1 MKDAPPP
8 TTSLSCLYTKI
19 VNKFQIST
27 GLTNKLFA
35 SGLFW
40 LKKSHN
46 DTFCCAT
53 VCSYSVS
60 AIINRHRTP
69 LYITAELIYIFLKD
83 LIFYWQYRPEII
95 GYSIILLYASRF
107 FPRKIIPSLRQS
119 CKPGPVLL
127 RIITGVPPLGFRK
140 IQSSGEFHMSC

>member
-8 TTSLSCLYTKI
+8 VYRLSCLYTKI

-46 DTFCCAT
+46 DTFCCAI
-53 VCSYSVS
+53 VSSYSVS

-69 LYITAELIYIFLKD
+69 LYITAERELIYIFLKD

-107 FPRKIIPSLRQS
+107 FSKENYSFFKTIMQARLSY
-119 CKPGPVLL
+119 CG
-127 RIITGVPPLGFRK
+127 
-140 IQSSGEFHMSC
+140 